1 MSNSLTAQSLFLNS
15 ADYLER
21 YQIALTNVAGS
32 FNEMVSNQDFFNSQI
47 KPSLINDQSVR
58 IYVYKRIL
66 SEMIVFNPNV
76 KYHITKLGMVSA
88 VFGETP
94 RLAIS
99 VDTEGKLN
107 PISELDILQAVTE
120 QFNDDNLLTQLLSQ
134 DILKVTAVFNN

>member
-1 MSNSLTAQSLFLNS
+1 MPNTLTAQSLFLNS
-15 ADYLER
+15 PEYLEK

-32 FNEMVSNQDFFNSQI
+32 FNEMVSNQDFFNSQTT
-47 KPSLINDQSVR
+47 PSLINDQSVR
-58 IYVYKRIL
+58 VYVYKRIL
-66 SEMIVFNPNV
+66 SEMIVFNYQVKLNV
-76 KYHITKLGMVSA
+76 TRLGMVSA

-99 VDTEGKLN
+99 VDNEGKLN

-120 QFNDDNLLTQLLSQ
+120 QFNDDHLLTQLLSQ

>member
-32 FNEMVSNQDFFNSQI
+32 FNEMSSNQAFFDTQI

-58 IYVYKRIL
+58 VYVYKRLL

-76 KYHITKLGMVSA
+76 KYHVTKLGMVSA

-94 RLAIS
+94 RLVIS
-99 VDTEGKLN
+99 VNNEGNLN

-120 QFNDDNLLTQLLSQ
+120 QFNDDNLLSQLLSQ
-134 DILKVTAVFNN
+134 NILKITAVFN

>member
-32 FNEMVSNQDFFNSQI
+32 FNEMSSNQDFFNSQI
-47 KPSLINDQSVR
+47 KPGLINDQSVR
-58 IYVYKRIL
+58 VYAYKRIL

-99 VDTEGKLN
+99 VDNEGRLN
-107 PISELDILQAVTE
+107 PISELDILQAVTD
-120 QFNDDNLLTQLLSQ
+120 QFNDDNLLAQLLNQ
-134 DILKVTAVFNN
+134 DILKVTAVFN

>member
-15 ADYLER
+15 PEHLER

-32 FNEMVSNQDFFNSQI
+32 FNEMSTNQAFFDSQI
-47 KPSLINDQSVR
+47 KPSLINYQSVKV
-58 IYVYKRIL
+58 YVYKRIL
-66 SEMIVFNPNV
+66 SEMIVFNPYV
-76 KYHITKLGMVSA
+76 KLNIARLGMVSA

-99 VDTEGKLN
+99 VNNEGNLN

-120 QFNDDNLLTQLLSQ
+120 QFNDDNLLAQLLNQ
-134 DILKVTAVFNN
+134 DILKVTALFN

>member
-15 ADYLER
+15 ADYLEG

-32 FNEMVSNQDFFNSQI
+32 FNEMSSNQAFFDTQI

-58 IYVYKRIL
+58 VYVYKRLL

-76 KYHITKLGMVSA
+76 KYHVTKLGMVSA

-94 RLAIS
+94 RLVIS
-99 VDTEGKLN
+99 VNNEGNLN

-120 QFNDDNLLTQLLSQ
+120 QFNDDNLLAQLLNQ
-134 DILKVTAVFNN
+134 NILKVTALFN

>member
-15 ADYLER
+15 PEHIER

-32 FNEMVSNQDFFNSQI
+32 FNEMASNQAFFDSQI

-58 IYVYKRIL
+58 VYVYKRIL
-66 SEMIVFNPNV
+66 SELIIFNPYVKLNV
-76 KYHITKLGMVSA
+76 AKLGMTAA

-99 VDTEGKLN
+99 VNNEGKLS
-107 PISELDILQAVTE
+107 PISESDMLQAVTE
-120 QFNDDNLLTQLLSQ
+120 QFNDDNLLSQLLNQ
-134 DILKVTAVFNN
+134 NILKISAAFN